1 MQESANANARA
12 VDFRS
17 GMIGLLPATND
28 GHTAAVSTDAQDNS
42 DGARTFG
49 AALEALFAGR
59 PRDAGAQKTSKDSQP
74 DSSVFHDLRLTAKRG
89 ASELQNV
96 RCQIEMAQLSEGK
109 ALTGVGADLPSFF
122 DDMLKSI
129 LAGQGDM
136 ATYSKIVEA
145 LTDLYKKIAEV
156 MKAAA
161 DATSSVDDGKKTKVD
176 EEAIAKKMKELFGGD
191 DSNLND
197 QDLNVAIPDSE
208 INMWK
213 GELGGDLF
221 TFKKNADGSWDVS
234 LSMSGGKAGKNPL
247 QLMYD
252 QLQKKNNDVEFDNAA
267 YQKWDLAFTT
277 EKDNFQNDVQTMVQK
292 YSHQNSNYDNMVKVE
307 SGSIDEFTNLAKGF
321 LSF

>member
-1 MQESANANARA
+1 
-12 VDFRS
+12 
-17 GMIGLLPATND
+17 MIGLSPATND
-28 GHTAAVSTDAQDNS
+28 GHTAAVSADAQDKS

-59 PRDAGAQKTSKDSQP
+59 PRDAGAQKTSKDSQLDP
-74 DSSVFHDLRLTAKRG
+74 SVFHDLRLTAKRG

-96 RCQIEMAQLSEGK
+96 QCKIEMARLSEGN
-109 ALTGVGADLPSFF
+109 ALTAVGDASPSFF

-176 EEAIAKKMKELFGGD
+176 EQAIAKKMEELFGGNT
-191 DSNLND
+191 SGLND
-197 QDLNVAIPDSE
+197 QDLKVAIPDSE

-213 GELGGDLF
+213 SELGGDLF
-221 TFKKNADGSWDVS
+221 TFNKNNDGSWDVS
-234 LSMSGGKAGKNPL
+234 LSMNNGGAGKNPL

-252 QLQKKNNDVEFDNAA
+252 QLHWNDDVEMDNAA